1 MKNILVF
8 ITHATLGLDHADMC
22 LEHLGKSVDTFIFD
36 MMIVYNTHQHELSND
51 KIIELITK
59 HKIPDRI
66 CKEISLFDYDEST
79 PKTLGNDCANIFNF
93 LLKNYTLT
101 DRVLLL
107 KSDIMISVNL
117 LSELRE
123 IQSNLKHTFI
133 LTPPF
138 ITAKERVSNDS
149 IREYCSRKSI
159 VLSDEKTFFDEDS
172 TGRETDHGKRDPL
185 DKNIEFISC
194 TGKID
199 FSCHYM
205 SLDLALVMTV
215 HSKTWGGI
223 NFESCKD
230 YWVGTEK
237 SFTVHKY
244 HSIVSENR
252 LEEREGPIEKYFKS

>member
-8 ITHATLGLDHADMC
+8 ITHSTLELDHAEMC
-22 LEHLGKSVDTFIFD
+22 LEHLGKSYDPLIFD
-36 MMIVYNTHQHELSND
+36 NMYIYNSHQKKLSNE
-51 KIIELITK
+51 KIEELIQ
-59 HKIPDRI
+59 HYNINRI
-66 CKEISLFDYDEST
+66 CKTIEFFPYIEST
-79 PKTLGNDCANIFNF
+79 PKTLGHDCVSIFNF
-93 LLKNYTLT
+93 LQQNNYSLT

-107 KSDIMISVNL
+107 KSDIM
-117 LSELRE
+117 LSINFLNE
-123 IQSNLKHTFI
+123 IKRKQNSLGYTFI

-159 VLSDEKTFFDEDS
+159 VLSDDKTFFDEDS
-172 TGRETDHGKRDPL
+172 EGKQTDHGKKDPM
-185 DKNIEFISC
+185 DKQIEFISC

-199 FSCHYM
+199 FSCHYF
-205 SLDLALVMTV
+205 SLDISLIMTI

-223 NFESCKD
+223 NFESCKKF
-230 YWVGTEK
+230 WIGTED